1 MRGHF
6 SIGSQISWSQYAR
19 KDATLGVIRSGDVWA
34 DCPTLDGAP
43 GAHVWVV
50 PTTRLAGENGAIA
63 VRVYRSGTRRGEAEL
78 YEDSPAYRQY
88 SLKESANADHT
99 R

>member
-6 SIGSQISWSQYAR
+6 AVGSQITWKQYAY
-19 KDATLGVIRSGDVWA
+19 KEMKLGTVRSGDVWA
-34 DCPTLDGAP
+34 DCPPLEGAP

-50 PTTRLAGENGAIA
+50 PTDRLSGENGAIA
-63 VRVYRSGTRRGEAEL
+63 VRVYRSGARRGEAEI

-88 SLKESANADHT
+88 SLKDTANADHP